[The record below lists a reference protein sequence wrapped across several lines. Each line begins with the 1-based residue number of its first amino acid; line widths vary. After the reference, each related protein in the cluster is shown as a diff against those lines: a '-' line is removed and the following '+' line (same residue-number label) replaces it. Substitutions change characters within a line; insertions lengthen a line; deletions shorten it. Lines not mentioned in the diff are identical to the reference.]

1 MDKFRIDSH
10 KLMYHVD
17 RLNSWLQGKNVCPIY
32 VEISPSGACN
42 HRCVYCALDF
52 VGYQP
57 RLLETSTLKKRLTE
71 MGKAG
76 VKSIMYA
83 GEGEPLL
90 HKDIGDI
97 IRHTHSCG
105 IDVAVTSNAV
115 LFTPE
120 LAEKTLAHITWFK
133 VSINA
138 ATPETYSRIHRTN
151 PSDFQRVMRN
161 MAYAAGIR
169 RKKGY
174 ACALGM
180 QIILLP
186 ENYNE
191 VTLLAKK
198 AKAIGMDYLVVKP
211 YSQHPFSKTTRY
223 KNIKYEKYLP
233 LAGKLSRFNTKDFSV
248 IFRVHAMKKWDQAQR
263 TYEHCLAL
271 PFWTHIDA
279 GGNVWACSAYL
290 AYKKDNPV
298 PNKFLIGNIYEN
310 TFRQILEG
318 SRRRSLVRW
327 AARELDTCRC
337 RVNCRMDE
345 VNRYLWDVTHPPEH
359 VNFI

>member
-1 MDKFRIDSH
+1 
-10 KLMYHVD
+10 LMYHVD
-17 RLNSWLQGKNVCPIY
+17 RLKDWLQGGNICPIY

-52 VGYQP
+52 MEYQP
-57 RLLETSTLKKRLTE
+57 RLLEAPLLKKRLTE
-71 MGKAG
+71 MGRAG

-90 HKDIGDI
+90 HKGIGDI

-105 IDVAVTSNAV
+105 IDVAITSNAV

-138 ATPETYSRIHRTN
+138 ATPQTYARIHRTN
-151 PSDFQRVMRN
+151 PADFQRVMRN
-161 MAYAAGIR
+161 MAYAAGVR
-169 RKKGY
+169 RKKKY
-174 ACALGM
+174 PCALGM
-180 QIILLP
+180 QLILLP
-186 ENYNE
+186 ENYRE
-191 VTLLAKK
+191 VQLLAKQ
-198 AKAIGMDYLVVKP
+198 ARDIGMDYLVVKP
-211 YSQHPFSKTTRY
+211 YSQHLSSKTMRY

-233 LAGKLSRFNTKDFSV
+233 LAAKLARFNTKDFNV

-263 TYEHCLAL
+263 TYRHCLAL
-271 PFWTHIDA
+271 PFWMHIDA
-279 GGNVWACSAYL
+279 GGNAWACSTYL
-290 AYKKDNPV
+290 KNDNPAQ
-298 PNKFLIGNIYEN
+298 NRFFIGNIYED
-310 TFRQILEG
+310 TFRKILEG
-318 SRRRSLVRW
+318 PRRRLLVHW
-327 AARELDTCRC
+327 AAEKLDTCRC

-345 VNRYLWDVTHPPEH
+345 VNRYLWDLTHPPEH

>member
-1 MDKFRIDSH
+1 M
-10 KLMYHVD
+10 MYHVD
-17 RLNSWLQGKNVCPIY
+17 RLKDWLQGGNICPIY

-52 VGYQP
+52 MEYQP
-57 RLLETSTLKKRLTE
+57 RLLEAPLLKKRLTE
-71 MGKAG
+71 MGRAG

-90 HKDIGDI
+90 HKGIGDI

-105 IDVAVTSNAV
+105 IDVAITSNAV

-138 ATPETYSRIHRTN
+138 ATPQTYARIHRTN
-151 PSDFQRVMRN
+151 PADFQRVMRN
-161 MAYAAGIR
+161 MAYAAGVR
-169 RKKGY
+169 RKKKY
-174 ACALGM
+174 PCALGM
-180 QIILLP
+180 QLILLP
-186 ENYNE
+186 ENYRE
-191 VTLLAKK
+191 VQLLAKQ
-198 AKAIGMDYLVVKP
+198 ARDIGMDYLVVKP
-211 YSQHPFSKTTRY
+211 YSQHLSSKTMRY

-233 LAGKLSRFNTKDFSV
+233 LAAKLARFNTKDFNV

-263 TYEHCLAL
+263 TYRHCLAL
-271 PFWTHIDA
+271 PFWMHIDA
-279 GGNVWACSAYL
+279 GGNAWACSTYL
-290 AYKKDNPV
+290 KNDNPAQ
-298 PNKFLIGNIYEN
+298 NRFFIGNIYED
-310 TFRQILEG
+310 TFRKILEG
-318 SRRRSLVRW
+318 PRRRLLVHW
-327 AARELDTCRC
+327 AAEKLDTCRC

-345 VNRYLWDVTHPPEH
+345 VNRYLWDLTHPPEH